1 MSKNIGFVSTRFAGA
16 DGVSLESA
24 KWAQVLWDDQHV
36 SYWYSGR
43 NDRDPGCSYC
53 VPEAYFGHPEN
64 EWINERIWGHTQRDP
79 FVTERIQEMADY
91 LKQTLYDFVEY
102 HKIDI
107 LIPQNVLA
115 IPMHVPLGIA
125 VTEFLAETQMPA
137 IAHQHDFYWERT
149 RFSVG
154 SVKDYLDMAFPPSLP
169 HLHHI
174 GINQAAIEQVSLRK
188 GVTATLMPN
197 VFDFD
202 NPPSEQPD
210 PYTADIRSEIG
221 ISEDDILI
229 LQPTRIV
236 PRKGI
241 EHAIKLVG
249 MLNDDR
255 YKLVISHDA
264 GDEGHDYK
272 HRLEALAKEEGVD
285 LRFFAARIGEVRQT
299 DHAGNKIYTLWDIYQ
314 HADLM
319 TYPST
324 YEGFGNALLEA
335 IYFRVPVVINRY
347 SIYVQDIEP
356 KGFRLLEMDGFI
368 TPSLVKEVRRVMED
382 SKYRKSIV
390 DHNYRVAG
398 RYYSYTVL
406 RRVLRH
412 HIALLTG
419 DAPTPVDQKNS
430 LPDTPEIPHA

>member
-1 MSKNIGFVSTRFAGA
+1 MSKNIGFISTRFAGS

-24 KWAQVLWDDQHV
+24 KWAEVLWDDEHV
-36 SYWYSGR
+36 SFWYSGR

-64 EWINERIWGHTQRDP
+64 EWINERIWGHHRRNPIVSD
-79 FVTERIQEMADY
+79 RIRNMAGY
-91 LKQTLYDFVEY
+91 LKQTLYDFVER
-102 HKIDI
+102 HRIDV
-107 LIPQNVLA
+107 LIPQNVFA

-137 IAHQHDFYWERT
+137 IAHHHDFYWERT

-154 SVKDYLDMAFPPSLP
+154 AVKDYLDMAFPPSLP

-174 GINQAAIEQVSLRK
+174 GINQAALEQLALRK
-188 GVTATLMPN
+188 GVTSTLMPN

-202 NPPSEQPD
+202 NPPPKADRYS
-210 PYTADIRSEIG
+210 ADIRKEIG
-221 ISEDDILI
+221 ISDEDILI

-241 EHAIKLVG
+241 EHAIKMVG
-249 MLNDDR
+249 MLNDPR

-272 HRLEALAKEEGVD
+272 HQLETLAKQEGVD
-285 LRFFAARIGEVRQT
+285 LRFFAARIGEVRQV
-299 DHAGNKIYTLWDIYQ
+299 DHEGNKIYTLWDIYK

-335 IYFRVPVVINRY
+335 IYFRVPVIINRY
-347 SIYVQDIEP
+347 SIYVQDIQP
-356 KGFRLLEMDGFI
+356 KGFKLIEMDGFI
-368 TPSLVKEVRRVMED
+368 TPKLISEVRRVIEN
-382 SKYRKSIV
+382 KAHRRKIV
-390 DHNYRVAG
+390 DHNYEVAR

-412 HIALLTG
+412 HIAMLTG
-419 DAPTPVDQKNS
+419 DTPPS
-430 LPDTPEIPHA
+430 LRRKTKKS

>member
-1 MSKNIGFVSTRFAGA
+1 MSKKIGFISTRFAGS
-16 DGVSLESA
+16 DGVSLESS
-24 KWAQVLWDDQHV
+24 KWAEVLWSDQHV
-36 SYWYSGR
+36 SFWYSGR

-64 EWINERIWGHTQRDP
+64 LWINERIWGQSKRNP
-79 FVTERIQEMADY
+79 SVSLRIRELADY
-91 LKQTLYDFVEY
+91 LKQTLYRFVEHY
-102 HKIDI
+102 QIDL

-137 IAHQHDFYWERT
+137 IAHHHDFYWERT

-154 SVKDYLDMAFPPSLP
+154 AVKDYLDMAFPANLP
-169 HLHHI
+169 NLHHI
-174 GINQAAIEQVSLRK
+174 TINQAATEQLALRK
-188 GVTATLMPN
+188 GVTSSLMPN

-202 NPPSEQPD
+202 HPPRID
-210 PYTADIRSEIG
+210 RDDYTADIREEIG
-221 ISEDDILI
+221 IRDDDILI

-249 MLNDDR
+249 MLDDPR

-264 GDEGHDYK
+264 GDEGLEYK
-272 HRLEALAKEEGVD
+272 QRLQDLADQEGVD
-285 LRFFAARIGEVRQT
+285 LRFFAARIGEIRQV
-299 DHAGNKIYTLWDIYQ
+299 DHAGNKIYTLWDIYK

-356 KGFRLLEMDGFI
+356 KGFKLLEMDGFI
-368 TPSLVKEVRRVMED
+368 TPQLVEYVRRVIED
-382 SKYRKSIV
+382 SAYKKKLV
-390 DHNYRVAG
+390 DHNYRVASQ
-398 RYYSYTVL
+398 YYSYTTL
-406 RRVLRH
+406 RNLLRY
-412 HIALLTG
+412 HITALTG
-419 DAPTPVDQKNS
+419 ESPPAS
-430 LPDTPEIPHA
+430 

>member
-1 MSKNIGFVSTRFAGA
+1 MSKKIGFISTRFAGS
-16 DGVSLESA
+16 DGVSLESS
-24 KWAQVLWDDQHV
+24 KWAEVLWSDQHV
-36 SYWYSGR
+36 SFWYSGR

-64 EWINERIWGHTQRDP
+64 LWINERIWGQSKRNP
-79 FVTERIQEMADY
+79 SVSLRIRELADY
-91 LKQTLYDFVEY
+91 LKRTLYRFVEHY
-102 HKIDI
+102 QIDL

-137 IAHQHDFYWERT
+137 IAHHHDFYWERT

-154 SVKDYLDMAFPPSLP
+154 AVKDYLDMAFPANLP
-169 HLHHI
+169 NLHHI
-174 GINQAAIEQVSLRK
+174 TINQAATEQLALRK
-188 GVTATLMPN
+188 GVTSSLMPN

-202 NPPSEQPD
+202 RPPRID
-210 PYTADIRSEIG
+210 RDDYTADIRQEIG
-221 ISEDDILI
+221 IRDDDILI

-249 MLNDDR
+249 MLNDPR

-264 GDEGHDYK
+264 GDEGLEYK
-272 HRLEALAKEEGVD
+272 QRLQDLADQEGVD
-285 LRFFAARIGEVRQT
+285 LRFFAARIGEIRQV
-299 DHAGNKIYTLWDIYQ
+299 DHAGNKIYTLWDIYK

-356 KGFRLLEMDGFI
+356 KGFKLLEMDGFI
-368 TPSLVKEVRRVMED
+368 TPQLVEYVRRVIED
-382 SKYRKSIV
+382 SAYKKKLV
-390 DHNYRVAG
+390 DHNYRVASQ
-398 RYYSYTVL
+398 YYSYATL
-406 RRVLRH
+406 RNLLRY
-412 HIALLTG
+412 HIAALTG
-419 DAPTPVDQKNS
+419 ESP
-430 LPDTPEIPHA
+430 PEG

>member
-1 MSKNIGFVSTRFAGA
+1 MSKNIGFISTRFAGS

-24 KWAQVLWDDQHV
+24 KWAEVLWDDQHV

-64 EWINERIWGHTQRDP
+64 EWINERIWGHSKRDP
-79 FVTERIQEMADY
+79 YVTERIRELAEY
-91 LKQTLYDFVEY
+91 LKKTLYEFVDY
-102 HKIDI
+102 HRIDI

-154 SVKDYLDMAFPPSLP
+154 AVKDYLDMAFPPSLP

-174 GINQAAIEQVSLRK
+174 GINQAAIEQMSLRK
-188 GVTATLMPN
+188 GVNATLMPN

-202 NPPSEQPD
+202 NPPPATHD
-210 PYTADIRSEIG
+210 PYTADIRDEIG
-221 ISEDDILI
+221 ISQDDILI

-249 MLNDDR
+249 VLNDPR
-255 YKLVISHDA
+255 CKLVISHDA
-264 GDEGHDYK
+264 GDEGLDYK
-272 HRLEALAKEEGVD
+272 HQLEMLAEQEGVD
-285 LRFFAARIGEVRQT
+285 LRFFSARIGEVRQV
-299 DHAGNKIYTLWDIYQ
+299 DHDGNKIYTLWDIYK

-356 KGFRLLEMDGFI
+356 KGFKLLEMDGFI
-368 TPSLVKEVRRVMED
+368 TKELVAEVRRVID
-382 SKYRKSIV
+382 DADYRNEIV
-390 DHNYRVAG
+390 EHNYKVA
-398 RYYSYTVL
+398 RKYYSYTVL

-412 HIALLTG
+412 HIAMLTG
-419 DAPTPVDQKNS
+419 DAPKSVRTKKAKPV
-430 LPDTPEIPHA
+430 

>member
-202 NPPSEQPD
+202 NPPPETHD
-210 PYTADIRSEIG
+210 PYTADIRDEIG
-221 ISEDDILI
+221 IGQDDVLI

-249 MLNDDR
+249 MLKDDR

-272 HRLEALAKEEGVD
+272 HRLELMAEQEGVD
-285 LRFFAARIGEVRQT
+285 LRFFAARIGEVRQV
-299 DHAGNKIYTLWDIYQ
+299 DHAGKKIYTLWDLYR

-356 KGFRLLEMDGFI
+356 KGFKLLEMDGFI
-368 TPSLVKEVRRVMED
+368 TPGLVEKVRRVIED
-382 SKYRKSIV
+382 AEYRDSIV
-390 DHNYRVAG
+390 NHNYRVACQ
-398 RYYSYTVL
+398 YYSYTVL

-419 DAPTPVDQKNS
+419 DAPVHNNPPAGSTP
-430 LPDTPEIPHA
+430 LP

>member
-1 MSKNIGFVSTRFAGA
+1 MSKKIGFISTRFAGS
-16 DGVSLESA
+16 DGVSLESS
-24 KWAQVLWDDQHV
+24 KWAEVLWSDQHV
-36 SYWYSGR
+36 SFWYSGR

-64 EWINERIWGHTQRDP
+64 LWINERIWGQSKRNP
-79 FVTERIQEMADY
+79 SVSLRIRELADY
-91 LKQTLYDFVEY
+91 LKQTLYRFVEHY
-102 HKIDI
+102 QIDL

-137 IAHQHDFYWERT
+137 IAHHHDFYWERT

-154 SVKDYLDMAFPPSLP
+154 AVKDYLDMAFPANLP
-169 HLHHI
+169 NLHHI
-174 GINQAAIEQVSLRK
+174 TINQAATEQLALRK
-188 GVTATLMPN
+188 GVTSSLMPN

-202 NPPSEQPD
+202 HPPRID
-210 PYTADIRSEIG
+210 RDDYTADIREEIG
-221 ISEDDILI
+221 IRDDDILI

-249 MLNDDR
+249 MLNDPR

-264 GDEGHDYK
+264 GDEGLEYK
-272 HRLEALAKEEGVD
+272 QRLQDLADQEGVD
-285 LRFFAARIGEVRQT
+285 LRFFAARIGEIRQV
-299 DHAGNKIYTLWDIYQ
+299 DHAGNKIYTLWDIYK

-356 KGFRLLEMDGFI
+356 KGFKLLEMDGFI
-368 TPSLVKEVRRVMED
+368 TPQLVEYVRRVIED
-382 SKYRKSIV
+382 SAYKKKLV
-390 DHNYRVAG
+390 DHNYRVASQ
-398 RYYSYTVL
+398 YYSYTTL
-406 RRVLRH
+406 RNLLRY
-412 HIALLTG
+412 HITALTG
-419 DAPTPVDQKNS
+419 ESPPAS
-430 LPDTPEIPHA
+430 

>member
-1 MSKNIGFVSTRFAGA
+1 MSKNIGFISTRFAGS

-24 KWAQVLWDDQHV
+24 KWAQVLWDDRHV
-36 SYWYSGR
+36 SYWFSGR

-64 EWINERIWGHTQRDP
+64 RWINERIWGHPRRNP
-79 FVTERIQEMADY
+79 EVTTRINNMADY
-91 LKQTLYDFVEY
+91 LKQTLYDFVARY
-102 HKIDI
+102 DIDV

-115 IPMHVPLGIA
+115 IPMHLPLGIA

-137 IAHQHDFYWERT
+137 IAHHHDFYWERT
-149 RFSVG
+149 RFSVSG
-154 SVKDYLDMAFPPSLP
+154 VKDYLDMAFPPSLP
-169 HLHHI
+169 NLHHI
-174 GINQAAIEQVSLRK
+174 GINQAALEQLALRK
-188 GVTATLMPN
+188 GVTSTLMPN

-202 NPPSEQPD
+202 NPPPKADQYS
-210 PYTADIRSEIG
+210 ADIRKEIG
-221 ISEDDILI
+221 ISENDILI

-249 MLNDDR
+249 MLDDPR

-264 GDEGHDYK
+264 GDEGLDYK
-272 HRLEALAKEEGVD
+272 HQLEGLAEEEGVD
-285 LRFFAARIGEVRQT
+285 LRFFAARIGEVRQV
-299 DHAGNKIYTLWDIYQ
+299 DHEGNKIYTLWDIYK

-335 IYFRVPVVINRY
+335 IYFRVPVLINRY

-356 KGFRLLEMDGFI
+356 KGFKLIEMDGFI
-368 TPSLVKEVRRVMED
+368 TKRLLEEVRRVIQDE
-382 SKYRKSIV
+382 SYRDDMV
-390 DHNYRVAG
+390 DHNYRVAC

-412 HIALLTG
+412 HIAMLTG
-419 DAPTPVDQKNS
+419 DAPKG
-430 LPDTPEIPHA
+430 

>member
-1 MSKNIGFVSTRFAGA
+1 MSKNIGFLSTRFAGS

-24 KWAQVLWDDQHV
+24 KWAEVLWDDRHV

-43 NDRDPGCSYC
+43 NDRAPAISHC

-64 EWINERIWGHTQRDP
+64 VWINERIWGHTHRDP
-79 FVTERIQEMADY
+79 SVTRRIQEVADY
-91 LKQTLYDFVEY
+91 LKQTIYDFVERF
-102 HKIDI
+102 KIDI

-137 IAHQHDFYWERT
+137 IAHHHDFYWERT

-154 SVKDYLDMAFPPSLP
+154 AVKDYLDMAFPPSLP
-169 HLHHI
+169 NLHHV
-174 GINQAAIEQVSLRK
+174 GINQAALEQLAFRK
-188 GVTATLMPN
+188 GVTSSLMPN

-202 NPPSEQPD
+202 NPPSRKAD
-210 PYTADIRSEIG
+210 PYTADIRKEIG
-221 ISEDDILI
+221 LAEDDVLI

-249 MLNDDR
+249 ALKDDR

-272 HRLEALAKEEGVD
+272 QLLEEMARHEGVD
-285 LRFFAARIGEVRQT
+285 LRFFAARIGEIRQV
-299 DHAGNKIYTLWDIYQ
+299 DHAGNKIYTLWDLYKQ
-314 HADLM
+314 ADLM

-356 KGFRLLEMDGFI
+356 RGFRLLEMDGFI
-368 TPSLVKEVRRVMED
+368 TSKLIRDVRRVIEEPKFRE
-382 SKYRKSIV
+382 SLV
-390 DHNYRVAG
+390 DHNYEIARG
-398 RYYSYTVL
+398 YYSYSVL
-406 RRVLRH
+406 RRLLRY
-412 HIALLTG
+412 HIAALTG
-419 DAPTPVDQKNS
+419 DAPASTPRRKKEGGGAS
-430 LPDTPEIPHA
+430 

>member
-1 MSKNIGFVSTRFAGA
+1 MSKNIGFISTRFAGS

-24 KWAQVLWDDQHV
+24 KWAEVLWDDKHV

-64 EWINERIWGHTQRDP
+64 EWINQRIWGHPRRNP
-79 FVTERIQEMADY
+79 EVTERINTMADY
-91 LKQTLYDFVEY
+91 LKQTLYDFVN
-102 HKIDI
+102 HHGIDI

-137 IAHQHDFYWERT
+137 IAHHHDFYWERT
-149 RFSVG
+149 RFSIG
-154 SVKDYLDMAFPPSLP
+154 GVKDYLDMAFPPSLP

-174 GINQAAIEQVSLRK
+174 GINQAALEQLALRK
-188 GVTATLMPN
+188 GVNATLMPN

-202 NPPSEQPD
+202 NPPPEAD
-210 PYTADIRSEIG
+210 PYTADIRKEIG
-221 ISEDDILI
+221 ISEDDFLI

-249 MLNDDR
+249 LLDDDR

-264 GDEGHDYK
+264 GDEGLDYK
-272 HRLEALAKEEGVD
+272 HQLEEMARQEGVD
-285 LRFFAARIGEVRQT
+285 LRFFAARIGEVRQV
-299 DHAGNKIYTLWDIYQ
+299 DHLGNKIYTLWDIYK

-335 IYFRVPVVINRY
+335 VYFKVPVVINRY

-356 KGFRLLEMDGFI
+356 KGFKLIEMDGFI
-368 TPSLVKEVRRVMED
+368 TQKLLDEVRRVIED
-382 SKYRKSIV
+382 KEHRKSIV
-390 DHNYRVAG
+390 DHNYKIAR
-398 RYYSYTVL
+398 RFYSYTAL

-412 HIALLTG
+412 HIAMLTG
-419 DAPTPVDQKNS
+419 DAPKS
-430 LPDTPEIPHA
+430 ASRIRERKL

>member
-1 MSKNIGFVSTRFAGA
+1 
-16 DGVSLESA
+16 
-24 KWAQVLWDDQHV
+24 
-36 SYWYSGR
+36 
-43 NDRDPGCSYC
+43 
-53 VPEAYFGHPEN
+53 
-64 EWINERIWGHTQRDP
+64 
-79 FVTERIQEMADY
+79 MADY
-91 LKQTLYDFVEY
+91 LKQTLYDFVEQ

-107 LIPQNVLA
+107 LIPQNILA

-125 VTEFLAETQMPA
+125 MTEFLAETQMPA
-137 IAHQHDFYWERT
+137 IAHHHDFYWERT

-154 SVKDYLDMAFPPSLP
+154 AIKDYLDMAFPPSLP

-174 GINQAAIEQVSLRK
+174 GINQAAIEQMSLRK

-202 NPPSEQPD
+202 NPPPATHD
-210 PYTADIRSEIG
+210 AYTSDIRKEIG
-221 ISEDDILI
+221 ITQDDVLI

-255 YKLVISHDA
+255 YKLVISHDS

-272 HRLEALAKEEGVD
+272 TRLQELAEQEGVD
-285 LRFFAARIGEVRQT
+285 LRFFSARIGEVRQV
-299 DHAGNKIYTLWDIYQ
+299 DHEGKKIYTLWDLYR

-324 YEGFGNALLEA
+324 YEGFGNALFEA

-356 KGFRLLEMDGFI
+356 KGFKLLDMDGFI
-368 TPSLVKEVRRVMED
+368 TPSLVEEVRRVIEEK
-382 SKYRKSIV
+382 KYRESIV
-390 DHNYRVAG
+390 DHNYNVA
-398 RYYSYTVL
+398 RKYYSYTVL

-412 HIALLTG
+412 HIAMLTG
-419 DAPTPVDQKNS
+419 DAPKS
-430 LPDTPEIPHA
+430 LVRKMRKRQS

>member
-1 MSKNIGFVSTRFAGA
+1 MSKKIGFISTRFAGS
-16 DGVSLESA
+16 DGVSLESS
-24 KWAQVLWDDQHV
+24 KWAEVLWSDQHV
-36 SYWYSGR
+36 SFWYSGR

-64 EWINERIWGHTQRDP
+64 LWINERIWGQSKRSP
-79 FVTERIQEMADY
+79 SVSLRIRELADY
-91 LKQTLYDFVEY
+91 LKQTLYRFVEHY
-102 HKIDI
+102 QIDL

-137 IAHQHDFYWERT
+137 IAHHHDFYWERT

-154 SVKDYLDMAFPPSLP
+154 AVKDYLDMAFPANLP
-169 HLHHI
+169 NLHHI
-174 GINQAAIEQVSLRK
+174 TINQAATEQLALRK
-188 GVTATLMPN
+188 GVTSSLMPN

-202 NPPSEQPD
+202 HPPQID
-210 PYTADIRSEIG
+210 RDDYTADIRQEIG
-221 ISEDDILI
+221 IRDDDILI

-249 MLNDDR
+249 MLNDSR

-264 GDEGHDYK
+264 GDEGLEYK
-272 HRLEALAKEEGVD
+272 QRLQDLADQEGVD
-285 LRFFAARIGEVRQT
+285 LRFFAARIGEIRQV
-299 DHAGNKIYTLWDIYQ
+299 DHAGNKIYTLWDIYK

-356 KGFRLLEMDGFI
+356 KGFKLLEMDGFI
-368 TPSLVKEVRRVMED
+368 TPQLVEYVRRVIED
-382 SKYRKSIV
+382 SAYKKKLV
-390 DHNYRVAG
+390 DHNYRVASQ
-398 RYYSYTVL
+398 YYSYATL
-406 RRVLRH
+406 RNLLRY
-412 HIALLTG
+412 HIAALTG
-419 DAPTPVDQKNS
+419 ESP
-430 LPDTPEIPHA
+430 PES

>member
-1 MSKNIGFVSTRFAGA
+1 MSKKIGFISTRFAGS
-16 DGVSLESA
+16 DGVSLESS
-24 KWAQVLWDDQHV
+24 KWAEVLWSDQHV
-36 SYWYSGR
+36 SFWYSGR

-64 EWINERIWGHTQRDP
+64 LWINERIWGQSKRNP
-79 FVTERIQEMADY
+79 SVSLRIRELADY
-91 LKQTLYDFVEY
+91 LKQTLYRFVEHY
-102 HKIDI
+102 QID
-107 LIPQNVLA
+107 LLVPQNVLA

-137 IAHQHDFYWERT
+137 IAHHHDFYWERT

-154 SVKDYLDMAFPPSLP
+154 AVKDYLDMAFPANLP
-169 HLHHI
+169 NLHHI
-174 GINQAAIEQVSLRK
+174 TINQAATEQLALRK
-188 GVTATLMPN
+188 GVTSSLMPN

-202 NPPSEQPD
+202 HPPQID
-210 PYTADIRSEIG
+210 RDDYTADIRQEIG
-221 ISEDDILI
+221 IRDDDILI

-249 MLNDDR
+249 MLNDPR

-264 GDEGHDYK
+264 GDEGLEYK
-272 HRLEALAKEEGVD
+272 QRLQDLADQEGVD
-285 LRFFAARIGEVRQT
+285 LRFFAARIGEIRQV
-299 DHAGNKIYTLWDIYQ
+299 DHAGNKIYTLWDIYK

-356 KGFRLLEMDGFI
+356 KGFKLLEMDGFI
-368 TPSLVKEVRRVMED
+368 TPQLVEYVRRVIED
-382 SKYRKSIV
+382 SAYKKKLV
-390 DHNYRVAG
+390 DHNYRVASQ
-398 RYYSYTVL
+398 YYSYATL
-406 RRVLRH
+406 RNLLRY
-412 HIALLTG
+412 HIAALTG
-419 DAPTPVDQKNS
+419 ESP
-430 LPDTPEIPHA
+430 PES

>member
-1 MSKNIGFVSTRFAGA
+1 MAKTVGFISTRFAGS

-24 KWAQVLWDDQHV
+24 KWAEVLWFDRHI
-36 SYWYSGR
+36 SYWFSGR
-43 NDRDPGCSYC
+43 SDRDPGSSFC

-64 EWINERIWGHTQRDP
+64 EWIQARIWGTTNRDP
-79 FVTERIQEMADY
+79 TVTERINEIAAY
-91 LKQTLYDFVEY
+91 LKARLYDFVDRF
-102 HKIDI
+102 KIDI

-125 VTEFLAETQMPA
+125 VTEFLAETQMPG
-137 IAHQHDFYWERT
+137 IAHHHDFYWERT
-149 RFSVG
+149 RFSIG
-154 SVKDYLDMAFPPSLP
+154 AVKDYLDMAFPPSLP

-174 GINQAAIEQVSLRK
+174 GINQAALEQLAFRK
-188 GVTATLMPN
+188 GVTSTLMPN
-197 VFDFD
+197 VFNFD
-202 NPPSEQPD
+202 EPPPQQPD
-210 PYTADIRSEIG
+210 AYSSDIREEIG
-221 ISEDDILI
+221 IGPDDVLI

-249 MLNDDR
+249 MLGDSR

-264 GDEGHDYK
+264 GDEGHVYK
-272 HRLEALAKEEGVD
+272 QRLENLAKQEKVD
-285 LRFFAARIGEVRQT
+285 LRFFAARIGEVRQV
-299 DHAGNKIYTLWDIYQ
+299 DHEGNKIYTLWDIYK

-368 TPSLVKEVRRVMED
+368 TADLVGRVRQVIED
-382 SKYRKSIV
+382 RSYREALV
-390 DHNYRVAG
+390 NHNYAIAR
-398 RYYSYTVL
+398 RYYSYSVL

-412 HIALLTG
+412 HIAMLTG
-419 DAPTPVDQKNS
+419 DAPAPSRAKQ
-430 LPDTPEIPHA
+430 

>member
-1 MSKNIGFVSTRFAGA
+1 MSKKIGFISTRFAGS
-16 DGVSLESA
+16 DGVSLESS
-24 KWAQVLWDDQHV
+24 KWAEVLWSDQHV
-36 SYWYSGR
+36 SFWYSGR

-64 EWINERIWGHTQRDP
+64 LWINERIWGQSKRNP
-79 FVTERIQEMADY
+79 SVSLRIRELADY
-91 LKQTLYDFVEY
+91 LKQTLYRFVEHY
-102 HKIDI
+102 QIDL

-137 IAHQHDFYWERT
+137 IAHHHDFYWERT

-154 SVKDYLDMAFPPSLP
+154 AVKDYLDMAFPANLP
-169 HLHHI
+169 NLHHI
-174 GINQAAIEQVSLRK
+174 TINQAATEQLALRK
-188 GVTATLMPN
+188 GVTSSLMPN

-202 NPPSEQPD
+202 HPPRID
-210 PYTADIRSEIG
+210 RDDYTADIRQEIG
-221 ISEDDILI
+221 IRDDDILI

-249 MLNDDR
+249 MLNDPR

-264 GDEGHDYK
+264 GDEGLEYK
-272 HRLEALAKEEGVD
+272 QRLQDLADQEGVD
-285 LRFFAARIGEVRQT
+285 LRFFAARIGEIRQV
-299 DHAGNKIYTLWDIYQ
+299 DHAGNKIYTLWDIYK

-356 KGFRLLEMDGFI
+356 KGFKLLEMDGFI
-368 TPSLVKEVRRVMED
+368 TPQLVEYVRRVIED
-382 SKYRKSIV
+382 SAYKKKLV
-390 DHNYRVAG
+390 DHNYRVASQ
-398 RYYSYTVL
+398 YYSYATL
-406 RRVLRH
+406 RNLLRY
-412 HIALLTG
+412 HITALTG
-419 DAPTPVDQKNS
+419 ESP
-430 LPDTPEIPHA
+430 PES

>member
-202 NPPSEQPD
+202 NPPPETHD
-210 PYTADIRSEIG
+210 PYTADIRDEIG
-221 ISEDDILI
+221 IGQDDVLI

-249 MLNDDR
+249 MLKDDR

-272 HRLEALAKEEGVD
+272 HRLELMAEQEGVD
-285 LRFFAARIGEVRQT
+285 LRFFAARIGEVRQV
-299 DHAGNKIYTLWDIYQ
+299 DHAGKKIYTLWDLYR

-356 KGFRLLEMDGFI
+356 KGFKLLEMDGFI
-368 TPSLVKEVRRVMED
+368 TPGLVEKVRRVIED
-382 SKYRKSIV
+382 AEYRDSIV
-390 DHNYRVAG
+390 NHNYSVACQ
-398 RYYSYTVL
+398 YYSYTVL

-419 DAPTPVDQKNS
+419 DAPVHNNPPAGSTPS
-430 LPDTPEIPHA
+430 P